1 MQSETARVT
10 TARESSYRVQYP
22 NSTRRDV
29 KVVALDALS
38 ASLVDEVSREPW
50 NGAKFFTSLSFSTDS
65 APGTTGEGLKAWL
78 KDLAG
83 AANDLVEEVASSDF
97 VVVVTSAGEDA
108 RAVSLIAD
116 ACALHNKSLVALVVP
131 GPETTDAQISDS
143 MTHLRPFARMLVI
156 ASGADYISAM
166 LTALRA

>member
-1 MQSETARVT
+1 
-10 TARESSYRVQYP
+10 
-22 NSTRRDV
+22 
-29 KVVALDALS
+29 
-38 ASLVDEVSREPW
+38 
-50 NGAKFFTSLSFSTDS
+50 
-65 APGTTGEGLKAWL
+65 
-78 KDLAG
+78 
-83 AANDLVEEVASSDF
+83 
-97 VVVVTSAGEDA
+97 
-108 RAVSLIAD
+108 VSLIAD

>member
-22 NSTRRDV
+22 NSKRRDV

-83 AANDLVEEVASSDF
+83 AANDLVEEVASRDF

-131 GPETTDAQISDS
+131 GPETTDAQISES

>member
-22 NSTRRDV
+22 NSKRRDV

-65 APGTTGEGLKAWL
+65 APGTTGEGMKAWL

-83 AANDLVEEVASSDF
+83 AANDLVEEVAGSDF

-131 GPETTDAQISDS
+131 GPETTDAQISES

>member
-1 MQSETARVT
+1 MQSETACVT

-22 NSTRRDV
+22 NSKRRDV

-83 AANDLVEEVASSDF
+83 AANDLVEEVAGSDF

-131 GPETTDAQISDS
+131 GPETTDAQISES